1 MLQWCQSFCLQ
12 LCDVAAH
19 CWLRWHC
26 IAFIYLY
33 PLNDQCEQQHCH
45 VAARRC
51 TERGILSTPWQKDFS
66 GWWMDRCQARP
77 KMRPQSSA
85 RQINLKQTLIGCRVI
100 IMTGGLEPKAGG
112 CGAAHPRGVMCL
124 WLTVNP
130 SCLVDRR
137 SSTVRSTHHCDS
149 YCSSDLG
156 LHQEG
161 CTHFLRNFYKCKQ
174 LIQSN

>member
-1 MLQWCQSFCLQ
+1 MLQRWQSFCLQ
-12 LCDVAAH
+12 HIVGSANTALHLFICTHWMTSANSSTAMWQQGAAQKEGFCPLH
-19 CWLRWHC
+19 GRRTSAADGWTGARLGPRWGH
-26 IAFIYLY
+26 
-33 PLNDQCEQQHCH
+33 
-45 VAARRC
+45 
-51 TERGILSTPWQKDFS
+51 
-66 GWWMDRCQARP
+66 
-77 KMRPQSSA
+77 
-85 RQINLKQTLIGCRVI
+85 RQINLKQTLIGCKVI

-161 CTHFLRNFYKCKQ
+161 CTHFLRNVYKCKQ